1 MKIQFNWGT
10 GIAIALI
17 VMICGMLTLVY
28 LATRQDYFLVEKDYY
43 QKGINFQ
50 EQIDRINNV
59 NSLREKPTVTVSSNE
74 LLVTLP
80 NWFANKIIEGEIQLY
95 SPVDEAFDKT
105 QPLNIREQLMQRVS
119 LTDIKPG
126 RYTVKLDW
134 TANQTAY
141 YWEQQITIE

>member
-17 VMICGMLTLVY
+17 VMICGMLTLFY
-28 LATRQDYFLVEKDYY
+28 IATRQDYFLVEKDYY
-43 QKGINFQ
+43 QKGINYQ

-59 NSLREKPTVTVSSNE
+59 NALREKPTVTVSNSE

-80 NWFANKIIEGEIQLY
+80 NWFANKTIKGEIQLY

-105 QPLNIREQLMQRVS
+105 QPLNLSDQLMQSVS
-119 LTDIKPG
+119 LNNIKPG

-141 YWEQQITIE
+141 YWEQKITIE

>member
-50 EQIDRINNV
+50 EQIDRITSYNV
-59 NSLREKPTVTVSSNE
+59 CYTKLLRN
-74 LLVTLP
+74 
-80 NWFANKIIEGEIQLY
+80 
-95 SPVDEAFDKT
+95 
-105 QPLNIREQLMQRVS
+105 
-119 LTDIKPG
+119 
-126 RYTVKLDW
+126 
-134 TANQTAY
+134 
-141 YWEQQITIE
+141 